1 MLRMAAM
8 YYLVIRQFVNT
19 LKNLDAILG
28 KAEAY
33 AKERNFDVNNL
44 VGMRLAPDMLP
55 FMAQIRICCDGAKAA
70 AASLS
75 GKEAPKHEDNEKT
88 FEELRARVGKCL
100 AFLESVKEADFANTK
115 PDTVV
120 QLPGSSG
127 KRLRTNDF
135 LVSRQI
141 PNFFF
146 HVSMAYALLR
156 HAGVPI
162 GKADYLGNLPFVEG

>member
-1 MLRMAAM
+1 M
-8 YYLVIRQFVNT
+8 YYLAIRQFVNT

-55 FMAQIRICCDGAKAA
+55 FAAQIRICCDGAKAS

-88 FEELRARVGKCL
+88 FEELRARIGKCL
-100 AFLESVKEADFANTK
+100 AFVESVKESDFAAMK
-115 PDTVV
+115 PDTAIQV
-120 QLPGSSG
+120 PGPGG
-127 KRLRTNDF
+127 KRLRANDY
-135 LVSRQI
+135 LYGRQI
-141 PNFFF
+141 PNFYF
-146 HVSMAYALLR
+146 HVAMAYALLR
-156 HAGVPI
+156 HAGVPV